1 MDLEHRVKVLEQE
14 LEILKNQIQA
24 TLLDVQDQ
32 ILSSYHPALRADPMS
47 GMARPAGAR
56 EGLPGQT
63 GQGADYEASLAESE
77 DTQVLARSHV
87 KTVSA
92 RDLQAERDAAP
103 AQAGADEPVVR
114 RVSLKDLQ
122 DEEPEDEEDTFVPPA
137 SESVFEALDGVF
149 DEPEE
154 EAEEAFTYEEEP
166 GPRTPPALARVP
178 RASLMD
184 RLSSTGAPEARGDS
198 EVDWG
203 TFTTL
208 ADWVSDNLEKMGA
221 NRMRRMVDAVSKQVS
236 ISSELKDALLE
247 MITLYEEDSA
257 LEEVR
262 LYETAKAVSRGL
274 SDSPAPAYEPSGEY
288 GRYEDEP
295 WYDEMGEE
303 PEPVWKRNLIQRLIS
318 GLENL
323 ENGQEDDRG

>member
-1 MDLEHRVKVLEQE
+1 
-14 LEILKNQIQA
+14 
-24 TLLDVQDQ
+24 
-32 ILSSYHPALRADPMS
+32 
-47 GMARPAGAR
+47 
-56 EGLPGQT
+56 
-63 GQGADYEASLAESE
+63 
-77 DTQVLARSHV
+77 
-87 KTVSA
+87 
-92 RDLQAERDAAP
+92 
-103 AQAGADEPVVR
+103 
-114 RVSLKDLQ
+114 
-122 DEEPEDEEDTFVPPA
+122 
-137 SESVFEALDGVF
+137 
-149 DEPEE
+149 
-154 EAEEAFTYEEEP
+154 
-166 GPRTPPALARVP
+166 
-178 RASLMD
+178 MD

-236 ISSELKDALLE
+236 ISPELKDALLE